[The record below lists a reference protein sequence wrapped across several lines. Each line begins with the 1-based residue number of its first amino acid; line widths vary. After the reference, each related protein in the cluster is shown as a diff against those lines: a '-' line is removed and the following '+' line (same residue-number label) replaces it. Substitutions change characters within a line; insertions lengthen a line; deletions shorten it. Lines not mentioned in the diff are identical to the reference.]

1 MMRHSYKTFSTV
13 LYGIAVT
20 VVWLL
25 TTVYYLL
32 SASH

>member
-1 MMRHSYKTFSTV
+1 MLRSTYKTV

-20 VVWLL
+20 VCWIL

-32 SASH
+32 SATH

>member
-1 MMRHSYKTFSTV
+1 MLRSTYKTV

-20 VVWLL
+20 VCWIL
-25 TTVYYLL
+25 TMAYYLM